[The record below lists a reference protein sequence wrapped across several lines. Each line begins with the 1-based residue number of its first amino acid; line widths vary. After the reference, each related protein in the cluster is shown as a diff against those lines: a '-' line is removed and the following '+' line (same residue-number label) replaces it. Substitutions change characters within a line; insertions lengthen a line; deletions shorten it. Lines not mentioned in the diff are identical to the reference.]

1 VSTTETCPNCGDE
14 TTCLVITPPLGP
26 DGAGA
31 THCGCF
37 YAGDGSDVKYHVSRD
52 PIWSPAETAPI
63 LCRVTRYRCP
73 FCRRTRS
80 TRTGANKHI
89 ARCFKNPHR
98 KPYVGELSLLR
109 TMLDKH
115 GEETTPPAWYPGP
128 GYIYDGDRWHPV
140 PGYSRSGD
148 YDAWPVG
155 RSGSLLSIESA
166 HQRLAILQPIGDP
179 ALPLDF

>member
-1 VSTTETCPNCGDE
+1 M
-14 TTCLVITPPLGP
+14 LRR
-26 DGAGA
+26 GAMR
-31 THCGCF
+31 
-37 YAGDGSDVKYHVSRD
+37 YVKPSVV
-52 PIWSPAETAPI
+52 
-63 LCRVTRYRCP
+63 LCRSC
-73 FCRRTRS
+73 
-80 TRTGANKHI
+80 
-89 ARCFKNPHR
+89 
-98 KPYVGELSLLR
+98 LR
-109 TMLDKH
+109 PMGTMLDKH